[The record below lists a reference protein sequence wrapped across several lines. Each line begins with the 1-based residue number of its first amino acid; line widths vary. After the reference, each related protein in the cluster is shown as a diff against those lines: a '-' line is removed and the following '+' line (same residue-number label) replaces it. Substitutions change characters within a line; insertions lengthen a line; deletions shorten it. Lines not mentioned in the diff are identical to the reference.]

1 MFNKKI
7 FNLNTEFKTV
17 AGSALVISGA
27 TLLSRIIGL
36 LRDRVLANVFGAGQ
50 ILDAYYASFKIPDLI
65 YNLLIVGALSA
76 GFIPVFTKL
85 FNSSEENKQ
94 ASWDLT
100 NNVINIITIFMILT
114 GIIGIAFAS
123 FLTPLIAPGFSAEKQ
138 LITTS
143 LMRIMFLSPFLFGL
157 SMVFGGVLQ
166 SLRRFFI
173 FSIAPLFYNLGII
186 FGAVYLT
193 KIFGITGLAWGVVL
207 GAFLHMIIQYYG
219 ARKAGFRFKKILNF
233 KDRETLLIGKLMLP
247 RTAGL
252 AITQIDLLVITF
264 LASFL
269 SSGSLTI
276 YTLAANLAAVPIGL
290 IGIPFALAVF
300 PILSKLAAE
309 NNLETFTNQYL
320 RTGRQIIFLITPL
333 LIIFLTLNVQIVRL
347 ILGSGS
353 FDWFS
358 TLTTAKSLAYF
369 SLGILAQSLIPLL
382 ARAFY
387 SLSNTKTP
395 FIIGVVSEIIT
406 ITLAIILMQKFGIY
420 GLVLAASFG
429 ATLNMILLFIFLRQ
443 SLQKFSLSN
452 LMIFLIKIFGAGV
465 TTYLVIFHFVNIFEN
480 LFNQTRFYGVFAVT
494 IFSSFLGLLFYL
506 TICYLL
512 RLQEV
517 EYIFT
522 ILKKQW
528 LKIKN
533 VPVGEIINPKE

>member
-420 GLVLAASFG
+420 GLVLATSFG

>member
-269 SSGSLTI
+269 SSGSLAI

-420 GLVLAASFG
+420 GLVLATSFG